1 MWQTIWQ
8 SLKTIFLLKYVP
20 VEKVNKTVNT
30 WDSPECYT
38 IVNHCGGGKYDA
50 NIGKLIK
57 PVVNAL
63 VF

>member
-1 MWQTIWQ
+1 
-8 SLKTIFLLKYVP
+8 VP
-20 VEKVNKTVNT
+20 VEKGNKTVNT

-63 VF
+63 VS

>member
-8 SLKTIFLLKYVP
+8 SSKTIFLLKYMP
-20 VEKVNKTVNT
+20 VEKGNKTVNT

-38 IVNHCGGGKYDA
+38 LVNHCGDGKYDV